1 MWQSQPLP
9 VISYGLLV
17 IPVFWAEY
25 FKGIPFFF
33 TYKMKESLTVGMP
46 KGNCVHQTLLE
57 GFDSYVVLFFP

>member
-1 MWQSQPLP
+1 MTESATTYNILW
-9 VISYGLLV
+9 IDSY
-17 IPVFWAEY
+17 PVFWGEY

-57 GFDSYVVLFFP
+57 GFDSCVVLFFP